1 MYTNNPNPENT
12 HNSEEKPELNEK
24 KEKLKELQ
32 KEEEEMEAHQS
43 GRFDLKIR
51 QIEELMGLYKE
62 RDSNLRDLAKIKEYG
77 GSEGIMAKLK
87 TDPKRGI
94 DKEDDRENDFGSN
107 RVFVEPVPPFCSYV
121 LEALEDLIV
130 RILII
135 LVVTLVGSITN
146 YQKETKFHE
155 LNDILV
161 GDLINIMVGDILP
174 GDLIL
179 IEENKIKM
187 VKLNKLCRRN
197 RFNYSFS
204 S

>member
-1 MYTNNPNPENT
+1 MYTNNPNHENT
-12 HNSEEKPELNEK
+12 HNSEEKQENIEK
-24 KEKLKELQ
+24 NEKLKAVQ
-32 KEEEEMEAHQS
+32 REEEQMEAHRS
-43 GRFDLKIR
+43 CLFDLK
-51 QIEELMGLYKE
+51 
-62 RDSNLRDLAKIKEYG
+62 
-77 GSEGIMAKLK
+77 
-87 TDPKRGI
+87 GI
-94 DKEDDRENDFGSN
+94 DKIDDRENDFGSN
-107 RVFVEPVPPFCSYV
+107 KVFVEPVPPFCSYV

-146 YQKETKFHE
+146 YQEETKFHE

-174 GDLIL
+174 SDLIL